1 MTCAITNC
9 DRPVADAHVCAACA
23 NRTPAGLRDA
33 AAFAVREK
41 MQSEVDEA
49 RELAKLA
56 LSLLREMPVGLD
68 ELDERLSDENLPE
81 WAGGEA

>member
-1 MTCAITNC
+1 MTCAIDNC
-9 DRPVADAHVCAACA
+9 DRPVVDAHVCAACA
-23 NRTPAGLRDA
+23 NRTAAGLRDA